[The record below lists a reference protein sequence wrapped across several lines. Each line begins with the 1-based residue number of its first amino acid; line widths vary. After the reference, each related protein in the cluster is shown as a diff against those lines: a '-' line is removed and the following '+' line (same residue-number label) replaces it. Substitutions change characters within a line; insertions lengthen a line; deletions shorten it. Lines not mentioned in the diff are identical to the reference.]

1 MAVVGRPSNH
11 DSEAN
16 VMTKAILNSH
26 PVRISIGAARVSL
39 VLAVLALASL
49 AGLHVLSPEFDPSRR
64 AVSEYALGRH
74 GWLLSLMFISWAL
87 SSWALAFAIRSQ
99 VTTIGGRIGLI
110 LLVVSGLGEAMAS
123 VFDVRWPALHGVSAL
138 LGVPSLPIAAMLISV
153 NLGRNHGWLSAKR
166 VLLWT
171 ANFCWMSL
179 ALMAAAILTASGKS
193 GNRPPLIGW
202 SNRLLIAV
210 YCVWV
215 MTVAWQA
222 IRLRGKTAGSE

>member
-1 MAVVGRPSNH
+1 
-11 DSEAN
+11 
-16 VMTKAILNSH
+16 MTRAILNSD
-26 PVRISIGAARVSL
+26 PLKISTRAARLSL
-39 VLAVLALASL
+39 AMAVLALASL

-74 GWLLSLMFISWAL
+74 AWLLSLMFISWAL

-110 LLVVSGLGEAMAS
+110 LLVVSGLGEAMAC

-153 NLGRNHGWLSAKR
+153 NLGRTHGWLSATSA
-166 VLLWT
+166 LLWT
-171 ANFCWMSL
+171 ANLSWMSL
-179 ALMAAAILTASGKS
+179 ALMAGAILTTSGKP

-202 SNRLLIAV
+202 PNRLLIGV
-210 YCVWV
+210 YCAWV

-222 IRLRGKTAGSE
+222 IRVRDRTLSPG